1 MKSKSIVMSEI
12 YDNLPLVTPKEQN
25 KSNLSDLELARDT
38 LRAIALRPHK
48 KGATAGIGA
57 SLGLMRL
64 VQMQADLPNHVIDG
78 VIDVTVED
86 ERKQL
91 KEKSPADLAREYKE
105 LLEGA

>member
-1 MKSKSIVMSEI
+1 MKSKDIVMSEI
-12 YDNLPLVTPKEQN
+12 YNNLPLATPKEPDN
-25 KSNLSDLELARDT
+25 SDLSDIALARET
-38 LRAIALRPHK
+38 LRAIALKPHK

-64 VQMQADLPNHVIDG
+64 VQMQAEMPNHVIDG
-78 VIDVTVED
+78 VIDVTIED